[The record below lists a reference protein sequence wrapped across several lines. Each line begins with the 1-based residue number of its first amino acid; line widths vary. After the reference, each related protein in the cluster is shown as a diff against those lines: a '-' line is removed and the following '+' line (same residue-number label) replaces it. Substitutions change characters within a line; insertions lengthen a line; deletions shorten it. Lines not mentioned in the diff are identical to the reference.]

1 MLFHIIISFI
11 LYFFAIIVAII
22 YDIKSIYVAGITL
35 VILGIA
41 FTLAW
46 LLTNKSLSNN
56 AECIIGKNK
65 CVNGLFFKGCFDYHH
80 ILHVILYIFI
90 GLVYPNNYL
99 LIFLISLTWEL
110 YEHFMFK
117 YVIKLSNCK
126 DIICLRIEDIF
137 LNLLGY
143 FIGSNLKKVI
153 KIVND
158 KINK

>member
-1 MLFHIIISFI
+1 MIHIFITFI

-22 YDIKSIYVAGITL
+22 YDIKSIYVAGIIL
-35 VILGIA
+35 IILGIEI
-41 FTLAW
+41 TLSW
-46 LLTNKSLSNN
+46 FLTKKSLSNN

-65 CVNGLFFKGCFDYHH
+65 CVNGLFFKGCLDYHH